1 MKSPLS
7 RRLDALEKRYGRPT
21 PPRTRDPFE
30 LVLWENVAY
39 LADDDRRA
47 RAFAQLKK
55 TVGLRPKEILAAR
68 EEALLAVASHGIMP
82 ELRIGALRGCADI
95 AVKEFASDVRSALA
109 LPPREAMRKLRKFP
123 SIGEPGAEK
132 ILLFTRTHPLFALES
147 NGLRSLLRLG
157 YGKEAKSYAAAYRS
171 ARQAVS
177 TEIVPECDWLIRAHL
192 LLKRHGQETCRRSAP
207 ACESCPIQDGCAF
220 FAKSAS

>member
-1 MKSPLS
+1 VKSALS
-7 RRLDALEKRYGRPT
+7 RRLDSLEKRYGRAT

-47 RAFAQLKK
+47 RAFTQLKK
-55 TVGLRPKEILAAR
+55 TVGLRPQNILAAR
-68 EEALLAVASHGIMP
+68 EETLLAVASHGIQP
-82 ELRIGALRGCADI
+82 VLRVGALRRCAEI
-95 AVKEFASDVRSALA
+95 AVKDFGGDVRSALV

-132 ILLFTRTHPLFALES
+132 ILLFTRTHPVFALES

-157 YGKEAKSYAAAYRS
+157 YGKEARSYAAAYRS
-171 ARQAVS
+171 AREAVS
-177 TEIVPECDWLIRAHL
+177 GEIESNCDWLIRAHL
-192 LLKRHGQETCRRSAP
+192 LLKRHGQETCRRSTP
-207 ACESCPIQDGCAF
+207 LCEVCPIQDGCAF
-220 FAKSAS
+220 FAKNAP